1 MHSAEIQ
8 LLGVSFRKGEVG
20 DRRLHW
26 LETIPAM
33 SVCLLFKKR
42 TTKADCMSGHILA
55 LRVICFKTA
64 MEKHLGNKNVKKNG
78 KRIRYS
84 LFPRVALG

>member
-64 MEKHLGNKNVKKNG
+64 MEKHLGNKNVKKKMAKN
-78 KRIRYS
+78 
-84 LFPRVALG
+84 